1 MAPLNHAHAKTADGT
16 SPLVETGPVCYK
28 GGYDYSI
35 SQVLTSPLKNDM

>member
-1 MAPLNHAHAKTADGT
+1 MHTQIADGT
-16 SPLVETGPVCYK
+16 SLNQGAGPVCYK

>member
-1 MAPLNHAHAKTADGT
+1 MHTQIADGT
-16 SPLVETGPVCYK
+16 SPLVETGPVYYK

>member
-1 MAPLNHAHAKTADGT
+1 MAPLNHAHTD
-16 SPLVETGPVCYK
+16 SRRDQPLVETGPVCYK